1 MKWFPFDSVIEDS
14 TSKFNKIRKD
24 QYLEQGNFKII
35 DQSKDFIAGYS
46 NSETLINFQDI
57 PMIVFGDHTRVFKY
71 IDFPLALGADGAK
84 ALTAKD
90 KNVYLKYIYYYFK
103 SVNLADAGYSRHF
116 KFLKDIQ
123 IPLPPLPEQI
133 AIANLLSKAEALIA
147 KRKESLALLDAYLK
161 SMFLELFG
169 DPVRNEKGW
178 EIGNFIDYTDRI
190 TKGESPRWQGF
201 EYLEKGVRFITSE
214 NVNFMKV
221 DLAKAK
227 FVHSDFHNKLLRSQL
242 FDKDLLVNLV
252 GASVGRCAI
261 VPKDALPANINQAVA
276 AISLKKENINF
287 QFTLWLFSNN
297 SFQRSLL
304 GNVVEAA
311 RANLSLANLRELKIP
326 LPPLELQNQ
335 FAAVVEKV
343 EALKEKYQKSLGE
356 LEKLYGA
363 LSQRAFRGELG
374 VGKT

>member
-1 MKWFPFDSVIEDS
+1 
-14 TSKFNKIRKD
+14 
-24 QYLEQGNFKII
+24 
-35 DQSKDFIAGYS
+35 
-46 NSETLINFQDI
+46 
-57 PMIVFGDHTRVFKY
+57 MIVFGDHTRVFKY

-116 KFLKDIQ
+116 KLLKDIQ